1 MRGHCRT
8 GGVDGGPNGRCVNA
22 TPPQFPI
29 ALTSVPAALDA
40 PSDRLVARF
49 IEADR
54 HGTFTS
60 AQLGTRLDVLLAW
73 RDVKRSR
80 REPT

>member
-1 MRGHCRT
+1 
-8 GGVDGGPNGRCVNA
+8 
-22 TPPQFPI
+22 
-29 ALTSVPAALDA
+29 VPAALDA